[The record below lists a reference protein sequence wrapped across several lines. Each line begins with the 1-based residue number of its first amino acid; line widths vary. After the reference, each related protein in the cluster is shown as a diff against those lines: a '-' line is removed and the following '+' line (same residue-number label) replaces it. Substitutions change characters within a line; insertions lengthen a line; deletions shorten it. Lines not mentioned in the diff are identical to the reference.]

1 MTLQYKMSIIIVIPF
16 TEKYKMK
23 NTKDNVST
31 YLKKLYAS
39 TTWTHKIQEKESDRL
54 RNIDIFL
61 KACSII
67 TLALSASG
75 LFSIIFVANT
85 SLTIATTIIS
95 FVSLI
100 VNLITMSCDFKSLS
114 NEHKQSALT
123 FLSLRN
129 KLEATLT
136 DIDYGRFSEE
146 EIIERK
152 DFFEQEYTKCCQS
165 SLSASKT
172 AVKRAKKALYDDK
185 DNTYT
190 TEELNALL
198 PTHLR
203 STDED

>member
-1 MTLQYKMSIIIVIPF
+1 
-16 TEKYKMK
+16 MK
-23 NTKDNVST
+23 NTKDIVST

-75 LFSIIFVANT
+75 LFSIIFVNNT
-85 SLTIATTIIS
+85 SITIATTIIS

-100 VNLITMSCDFKSLS
+100 VNLVTMSCDFKSLS

-136 DIDYGRFSEE
+136 DIDYNRFSEE
-146 EIIERK
+146 GMMEKK

-165 SLSASKT
+165 SLSASKM
-172 AVKRAKKALYDDK
+172 AVKRAKKALYNYN

-198 PTHLR
+198 PMHLR

>member
-1 MTLQYKMSIIIVIPF
+1 
-16 TEKYKMK
+16 MK
-23 NTKDNVST
+23 NTKDIVST

-75 LFSIIFVANT
+75 LFSIIFVTNT

-146 EIIERK
+146 EMIERK

-190 TEELNALL
+190 TEELNTLL